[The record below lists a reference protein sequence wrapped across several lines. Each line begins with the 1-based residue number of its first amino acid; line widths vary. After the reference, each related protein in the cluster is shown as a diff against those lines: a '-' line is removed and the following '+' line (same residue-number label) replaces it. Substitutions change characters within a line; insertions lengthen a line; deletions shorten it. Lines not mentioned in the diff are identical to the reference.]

1 MCDFTV
7 CIDWLASR
15 RARAFAYY
23 VRQFVKLSHVVFTLC
38 DGLTNCLLYE
48 SALQSHVRLTFSRT
62 YQTYLIR
69 ATERETVGQTVCQTV
84 AV

>member
-1 MCDFTV
+1 MIFLFKPLEGVLYFVHT
-7 CIDWLASR
+7 I
-15 RARAFAYY
+15 
-23 VRQFVKLSHVVFTLC
+23 RQLDKLFYKLSHVVFTLC

-84 AV
+84 A